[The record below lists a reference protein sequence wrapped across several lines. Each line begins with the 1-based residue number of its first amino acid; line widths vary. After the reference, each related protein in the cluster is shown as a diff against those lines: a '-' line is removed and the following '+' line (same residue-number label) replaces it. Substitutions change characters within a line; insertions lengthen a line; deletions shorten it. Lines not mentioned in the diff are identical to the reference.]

1 LPSYGHTIVAVGP
14 ENNRPNERAPMVS
27 TLSSAMPVLP
37 ANLRLADRPA
47 LDVKTTQS
55 DFSNDPPLTKRSF
68 FRRAVRALVRYL
80 IAVGIGI
87 GGTLAWQAYGEDA
100 KQMVANWTGQ
110 RGWPVT
116 WLSNG
121 EAAKPGPASGAA
133 MAPPSQA
140 VAQSAPADT
149 AVVAP
154 IASETMARM
163 ERLEAISADLSAMRE
178 RIEQMAAGQ
187 EQMASDIAKLKTA
200 EQEIRQKISTAA
212 PRPAAVLPSKPRPP
226 SPPAL
231 PQPMPLH

>member
-1 LPSYGHTIVAVGP
+1 MAATLISVKSDVPAGVRVAGLQPAFSDHPLLAERPS
-14 ENNRPNERAPMVS
+14 
-27 TLSSAMPVLP
+27 LL
-37 ANLRLADRPA
+37 
-47 LDVKTTQS
+47 K
-55 DFSNDPPLTKRSF
+55 
-68 FRRAVRALVRYL
+68 RALGVFLRYL
-80 IAVGIGI
+80 IAIGIGI
-87 GGTLAWQAYGEDA
+87 GGTLAWQAYGGDA
-100 KQMVANWTGQ
+100 EQTVASWVAQ
-110 RGWPVT
+110 RGWPET
-116 WLSNG
+116 WLSKG

-226 SPPAL
+226 SPPPL